1 MQKPPVLRITLV
13 QVLLLASTF
22 AAMLLLVDPTM
33 AWSFLCGG
41 LVNVVPGVYFAR
53 QVFQTR
59 KTAVA
64 EVTRAFYRG
73 EVVRFVLTAVGFG
86 MVFALLRPLNAVAV
100 FAGFGVMWVV
110 QLGGA
115 FWLSGRKP

>member
-1 MQKPPVLRITLV
+1 MRKPPVLRITLV

-22 AAMLLLVDPTM
+22 AAMLPFDPTM

-59 KTAVA
+59 KTGVA
-64 EVTRAFYRG
+64 EVTQAFYRG
-73 EVVRFVLTAVGFG
+73 EVMRFVLTAIGFG